1 MSYTLPSDSHAVGDP
16 GHTTIHNNIA
26 DILDRFDAVFSPNGS
41 NQVTAAVTVT
51 GQFVKVGP
59 TAYAFTPV
67 GGNSAYL
74 IIDKSASAGD
84 SSLVLRDQGA
94 SRATVELSTSDDNLH
109 IKAATGSAGSETFTD
124 AILVINS
131 TANVEVVHS
140 LGVGTAPAAQFHVAG
155 AAGGG
160 ARTLANRE
168 NTSGAGAGFECVG
181 DAPSVQWGLLT
192 DIALNGGNN
201 FGIFDL
207 VAGYPP
213 QVTVVGGGVGVAVG
227 SDTVQPSAANSLDVV
242 GSIQTRGVHGLG
254 PMNFVGRKATSGAPT
269 SGTFQVG
276 DVMMDSTKT
285 WYYCTVAG
293 TPGTWV

>member
-1 MSYTLPSDSHAVGDP
+1 M
-16 GHTTIHNNIA
+16 
-26 DILDRFDAVFSPNGS
+26 
-41 NQVTAAVTVT
+41 
-51 GQFVKVGP
+51 
-59 TAYAFTPV
+59 
-67 GGNSAYL
+67 
-74 IIDKSASAGD
+74 
-84 SSLVLRDQGA
+84 
-94 SRATVELSTSDDNLH
+94 
-109 IKAATGSAGSETFTD
+109 
-124 AILVINS
+124 
-131 TANVEVVHS
+131 
-140 LGVGTAPAAQFHVAG
+140 
-155 AAGGG
+155 
-160 ARTLANRE
+160 
-168 NTSGAGAGFECVG
+168 
-181 DAPSVQWGLLT
+181 QWGLLT